1 MNWKTK
7 VGVGAGVIGIIAAF
21 CLLAKYQ
28 QDTIEKLEALEKQVV
43 SQKRLSDETVR
54 AESSYVT
61 KKDLESFAK
70 DNGVQFN
77 EVKKDLKDL
86 QAKVIGV
93 SVVKVVSS
101 GYVGSNLPS
110 TTTTPNLDP
119 QISTVDLFGYLKN
132 RQEFKLTEPIGS
144 DNVPIGKV
152 GFSAWKEHPWDLDI
166 SSREYSVV
174 NILGQDDR
182 GRHYI
187 YNKFSIEV
195 DGQRYDLEIDQ
206 SKFVE
211 ELPKSKFR
219 FSPRLYVNFGGGAYF
234 TEPSGAFV
242 PGIQM
247 SMWSYGRTRP
257 DPDWTFVGLGAG
269 YEVAQDRFVFTIN
282 PLSYNVAHH
291 IPFVN
296 NIFVGPSVSAD
307 LTGGLAVMLGLG
319 VGL

>member
-7 VGVGAGVIGIIAAF
+7 VGVGAGIIGIIAAF

-43 SQKRLSDETVR
+43 SQRRLSDEIVR

-61 KKDLESFAK
+61 KKDLEAFAK
-70 DNGVQFN
+70 NNGVEFN
-77 EVKKDLKDL
+77 EVRKDLKDL
-86 QAKVIGV
+86 QAKVVGI
-93 SVVKVVSS
+93 SVVKVVSA
-101 GYVGSNLPS
+101 GYTGSNLPS
-110 TTTTPNLDP
+110 TTTTPNTEP
-119 QISTVDLFGYLKN
+119 QLSTVDLYNYLKN
-132 RQEFKLTEPIGS
+132 RQELRLNEPIGS
-144 DNVPIGKV
+144 EDVPFGKV
-152 GFSAWKEHPWDLDI
+152 GFSAWQEKPWDLEVLP
-166 SSREYSVV
+166 REYSVV
-174 NILGQDDR
+174 NVLGLDDR
-182 GRHYI
+182 GRHYM
-187 YNKFSIEV
+187 YNKFSIVV
-195 DGQRYDLEIDQ
+195 DGQKYDLEIDQ
-206 SKFVE
+206 AKFVE

-242 PGIQM
+242 PGLQM

-257 DPDWTFVGLGAG
+257 DPDWTFVGIGAG

-282 PLSYNVAHH
+282 PLSYNIAHH

-307 LTGGLAVMLGLG
+307 LIGGLAVMLGLG

>member
-7 VGVGAGVIGIIAAF
+7 VGVGAGIIGIIAAF

-43 SQKRLSDETVR
+43 SQRRLSDEIVR

-61 KKDLESFAK
+61 KKDLEAFAK
-70 DNGVQFN
+70 NNGVEFN
-77 EVKKDLKDL
+77 EVRKDLKDL
-86 QAKVIGV
+86 QAKVVGI
-93 SVVKVVSS
+93 SVVKVVSA
-101 GYVGSNLPS
+101 GYTGSNLPS
-110 TTTTPNLDP
+110 TTTTPNTESQL
-119 QISTVDLFGYLKN
+119 STVDLYNYLKN
-132 RQEFKLTEPIGS
+132 RQELRLNEPIGS
-144 DNVPIGKV
+144 EDIPFGKV
-152 GFSAWKEHPWDLDI
+152 GFSAWQDKPWDLEVLP
-166 SSREYSVV
+166 REYSVV
-174 NILGQDDR
+174 NVLGLDDR
-182 GRHYI
+182 GRHYM
-187 YNKFSIEV
+187 YNKFSIVV
-195 DGQRYDLEIDQ
+195 DGQKYDLEIDQ
-206 SKFVE
+206 AKFVE

-242 PGIQM
+242 PGLQM

-257 DPDWTFVGLGAG
+257 DPDWTFVGIGAG

>member
-7 VGVGAGVIGIIAAF
+7 VGVGAGIIGIIAAF

-43 SQKRLSDETVR
+43 SQRRLSDEIVR

-61 KKDLESFAK
+61 KKDLEAFAK
-70 DNGVQFN
+70 NNGVEFN
-77 EVKKDLKDL
+77 EVRKDLKDL
-86 QAKVIGV
+86 QAKVVGI
-93 SVVKVVSS
+93 SVVKVVSA
-101 GYVGSNLPS
+101 GYTGSNLPS
-110 TTTTPNLDP
+110 TTTTPNTEP
-119 QISTVDLFGYLKN
+119 QLSTVDLYNYLKN
-132 RQEFKLTEPIGS
+132 RQELRLNEHIGS
-144 DNVPIGKV
+144 EDIPFGKV
-152 GFSAWKEHPWDLDI
+152 GFSAWQDKPWDLEVLP
-166 SSREYSVV
+166 REYSVV
-174 NILGQDDR
+174 NVLGLDDR
-182 GRHYI
+182 GRHYM
-187 YNKFSIEV
+187 YNKFSIVV
-195 DGQRYDLEIDQ
+195 DGQKYDLEIDQ
-206 SKFVE
+206 AKFVE

-242 PGIQM
+242 PGLQM

-257 DPDWTFVGLGAG
+257 DPDWTFVGIGAG

-282 PLSYNVAHH
+282 PLSYNIAHH